1 MIKKSLFVSF
11 LVVLAVAAPILS
23 RGGAVAE
30 AGSAFNTLRI
40 VPGDAAPPPDFTFPD
55 LEGKPHRLRDLKGK
69 VVILAFF
76 ATWCPLCN
84 EEMPRLKAI
93 HEKYKDRGL
102 TVLAVSIDRAGAGL
116 VRAWVKEKKLTY
128 PVLHDQRYA
137 SRRSHNVRFVP
148 TVYLLDRQQK
158 LAAWV
163 IGAADWDRGKGASL
177 IERLL
182 KAPEREKSSAVP
194 KKTTQRP

>member
-1 MIKKSLFVSF
+1 MKKRLFTAF
-11 LVVLAVAAPILS
+11 LVFLAVAAPILS

-40 VPGDAAPPPDFTFPD
+40 APEDAAPPPDFTFPD
-55 LEGKPHRLRDLKGK
+55 LDGKPHRLRDLKGK
-69 VVILAFF
+69 VVLLAFF

-84 EEMPRLKAI
+84 EEMPRLKAT

-116 VRAWVKEKKLTY
+116 VRAWVKEKKLPY

-148 TVYLLDRQQK
+148 TIYLLDRRQK
-158 LAAWV
+158 LTAWV
-163 IGAADWDRGKGASL
+163 IGAADWQRGEGAAL

-182 KAPEREKSSAVP
+182 AAPEEAKSTALR
-194 KKTTQRP
+194 KKTARRP